1 MPTTRFDKDSIKA
14 SIIGKLQ
21 RYNGRTLEEAS
32 NAQIYRALASTVRDQ
47 IMQKWM
53 ISREERKH
61 NNNKRLYYLSV
72 EFLMG
77 RSLYTNILNLCAT
90 KEYKAAIDELGIDI
104 DAVLKEEPEPALG
117 NGGLGRL
124 AACFMDSLASLDLP
138 AMGCSIRYEY
148 GLFRQKIVDGQQVEL
163 PDYWL
168 GNGNVWEMP
177 VMEDACE
184 VHFNGHVDM
193 VEEQGRLVFKH
204 VGYNTVEAVPYD
216 MPLVGYD
223 TSTVNSLRLWSA
235 RSPKRMDLGS
245 FGRGQYV
252 QATEE
257 KELAEAISNIL
268 YPEDNHYE
276 GKLLRLKQQYFFTS
290 ATLQY
295 MLRDF
300 KKLHGTQW
308 HLLPEKV
315 CVHVNDTHPGLAIPE
330 LMRLLIDEEGLG
342 WDEAQAIV
350 SKTIAYTNH
359 TIMAEAL
366 EKWPEDMV
374 KSLLPRI
381 YQILVEMNR
390 RLCARLWNH
399 FPGQAERVG
408 KMAII
413 SYGYIHMAN
422 LCVAMTFNT
431 NGVSQ
436 LHGDILKAETFHDFN
451 LVMPEKFSAITNG
464 ITHRRWL
471 MACNPEL
478 TDLICQAIGTDW
490 IKDTQQLQLLKPY
503 ADDAAFR
510 EQFAKVKQHNKE
522 RLARFLK
529 AHQGTDVDPSYIFDA
544 QSKRLHEYKRQ
555 MLNALHCLV
564 LYNRIVNDPSFTMQP
579 RTFIFG
585 SKAAPGYNRAK
596 QIIRFINALS
606 RLIDKH
612 PRARTMLQVVF
623 LENYDVSSAQILI
636 PATEVSEQLSTAS
649 KEASGT
655 GNMKY
660 MMNGAVTIGT
670 MDGANVEISEQV
682 GMDNI
687 YIFGMRSDTVLDMY
701 RERSYNPMSIFETNA
716 ELRQALTQMI
726 DGTVMPEAP
735 GALQDLYHSLLI
747 GDYGSMGDPYFVLK
761 DFGSYS
767 MAQRRIDADYA
778 DRDKWNRMAVINTA
792 MSGVFSTDRT
802 IREYNDTIWHLQ
814 PLKQHSGTPQGAL
827 PLDPGRDAV
836 PAPCEGTSSLSKPIL
851 AIFLGFFLVNSRAC
865 DLRPDIASSLS
876 GLFRTRLR
884 KRFRHP
890 YLMQGRT
897 IP

>member
-1 MPTTRFDKDSIKA
+1 MPTTSFDKDSIKA

-21 RYNGRTLEEAS
+21 RYNGRTIEEAS
-32 NAQIYRALASTVRDQ
+32 NGQIYRALASTVRDQ

-53 ISREERKH
+53 ISREERKT
-61 NNNKRLYYLSV
+61 NNNKRLFYLSV

-77 RSLYTNILNLCAT
+77 RSLYTNILNLVSLDA
-90 KEYKAAIDELGIDI
+90 YKQALDELHIDV
-104 DAVLKEEPEPALG
+104 DKVLQEEPEPALG

-184 VHFNGHVDM
+184 VHFNGHVEM
-193 VEEQGRLVFKH
+193 GNENGRTVFRH

-235 RSPKRMDLGS
+235 RAPKRIDLSDFNHGH
-245 FGRGQYV
+245 YV
-252 QATEE
+252 QASEE

-295 MLRDF
+295 ILKDF
-300 KKLHGTQW
+300 KKLNGTNW
-308 HLLPEKV
+308 SKLPEKV
-315 CVHVNDTHPGLAIPE
+315 VIHINDTHPGLAIPE
-330 LMRLLIDEEGLG
+330 LMRLLMDEEGLG
-342 WDEAQAIV
+342 WDEAQQIV
-350 SKTIAYTNH
+350 SRTMAYTNH

-381 YQILVEMNR
+381 YQILVEMNK
-390 RLCARLWNH
+390 RLCARLWNF
-399 FPGQAERVG
+399 FPGEAERVG
-408 KMAII
+408 RMAII
-413 SYGYIHMAN
+413 AYGYIHMAN
-422 LCVAMTFNT
+422 LCVAMTFST
-431 NGVSQ
+431 NGVSK
-436 LHGDILKAETFHDFN
+436 LHGDILKQETFHDFY

-478 TDLICQAIGTDW
+478 TKLICDTIGTDW
-490 IKDTQQLQLLKPY
+490 VKDPELLHDLAPY

-510 EQFAKVKQHNKE
+510 EQFEKIKHNNKV
-522 RLARFLK
+522 RLSNFLK
-529 AHQGTDVDPSYIFDA
+529 EHQGAIVDPNFIFDA

-555 MLNALHCLV
+555 MLNALHILV
-564 LYNRIVNDPSFTMQP
+564 LYNRIVNDPSFTMHP
-579 RTFIFG
+579 RVFIFG

-596 QIIRFINALS
+596 QIIRFINGLSAL
-606 RLIDKH
+606 IAKH
-612 PRARTMLQVVF
+612 PRASKMLQVVF
-623 LENYDVSSAQILI
+623 LENYDVSSAQMLI
-636 PATEVSEQLSTAS
+636 PATEISEQISTAS

-660 MMNGAVTIGT
+660 MMNGAITIGT

-701 RERSYNPMSIFETNA
+701 RERNYNPMTIFETNQ
-716 ELRQALTQMI
+716 ELRLALTQMI
-726 DGTVMPEAP
+726 DGTVLPDAP
-735 GALQDLYHSLLI
+735 SALQDLYHSLLI
-747 GDYGSMGDPYFVLK
+747 GDWGNMADPFFVLK

-792 MSGVFSTDRT
+792 MSGVFSSDRT
-802 IREYNDTIWHLQ
+802 IREYNDTIWHLD
-814 PLKQHSGTPQGAL
+814 PLK
-827 PLDPGRDAV
+827 
-836 PAPCEGTSSLSKPIL
+836 
-851 AIFLGFFLVNSRAC
+851 
-865 DLRPDIASSLS
+865 
-876 GLFRTRLR
+876 R
-884 KRFRHP
+884 K
-890 YLMQGRT
+890 G
-897 IP
+897 

>member
-1 MPTTRFDKDSIKA
+1 MPTTSFDKDSIKA

-21 RYNGRTLEEAS
+21 RYNGRTIEEAS
-32 NAQIYRALASTVRDQ
+32 NGQIYRALASTVRDQ

-53 ISREERKH
+53 ISREERKT
-61 NNNKRLYYLSV
+61 NNNKRLFYLSV

-77 RSLYTNILNLCAT
+77 RSLYTNILNLVSLDA
-90 KEYKAAIDELGIDI
+90 YKQALDELHIDV
-104 DAVLKEEPEPALG
+104 DKVLQEEPEPALG

-184 VHFNGHVDM
+184 VHFNGHVEM
-193 VEEQGRLVFKH
+193 GNENGRTVFRH

-235 RSPKRMDLGS
+235 RAPKRIDLSDFNHGH
-245 FGRGQYV
+245 YV
-252 QATEE
+252 QASEE

-295 MLRDF
+295 ILKDF
-300 KKLHGTQW
+300 KKLNGTNW
-308 HLLPEKV
+308 SKLPEKV
-315 CVHVNDTHPGLAIPE
+315 VIHINDTHPGLAIPE
-330 LMRLLIDEEGLG
+330 LMRLLMDEEGLG
-342 WDEAQAIV
+342 WDEAQQIV
-350 SKTIAYTNH
+350 SRTMAYTNH

-381 YQILVEMNR
+381 YQILVEMNK
-390 RLCARLWNH
+390 RLCARLWNF
-399 FPGQAERVG
+399 FPGEAERVG
-408 KMAII
+408 RMAII
-413 SYGYIHMAN
+413 AYGYIHMAN
-422 LCVAMTFNT
+422 LCVAMTFST

-436 LHGDILKAETFHDFN
+436 LHGDILKQETFHDFY

-478 TDLICQAIGTDW
+478 TKLICDTIGTDW
-490 IKDTQQLQLLKPY
+490 VTDPELLHDLAPY

-510 EQFAKVKQHNKE
+510 EQIEKIKHNNKV
-522 RLARFLK
+522 RLSNFLK
-529 AHQGTDVDPSYIFDA
+529 EHQGAIVDPDFIFDA

-555 MLNALHCLV
+555 MLNALHILV
-564 LYNRIVNDPSFTMQP
+564 LYNRIVNDPNFTMQP
-579 RTFIFG
+579 RVFIFG

-596 QIIRFINALS
+596 QIIRFINGLSAL
-606 RLIDKH
+606 IAKH
-612 PRARTMLQVVF
+612 PRASKMLQVVF
-623 LENYDVSSAQILI
+623 LENYDVSSAQMLI
-636 PATEVSEQLSTAS
+636 PATEISEQISTAS

-660 MMNGAVTIGT
+660 MMNGAITIGT

-682 GMDNI
+682 GMENI

-701 RERSYNPMSIFETNA
+701 RERNYNPMTIFETNQ
-716 ELRQALTQMI
+716 ELRLAMTQMI
-726 DGTVMPEAP
+726 DGTVLPDAP
-735 GALQDLYHSLLI
+735 SALQDLYHSLLI
-747 GDYGSMGDPYFVLK
+747 GDWGNMADPFFVLK

-792 MSGVFSTDRT
+792 MSGVFSSDRT
-802 IREYNDTIWHLQ
+802 IREYNDTIWHLD
-814 PLKQHSGTPQGAL
+814 PLK
-827 PLDPGRDAV
+827 
-836 PAPCEGTSSLSKPIL
+836 
-851 AIFLGFFLVNSRAC
+851 
-865 DLRPDIASSLS
+865 
-876 GLFRTRLR
+876 R
-884 KRFRHP
+884 K
-890 YLMQGRT
+890 G
-897 IP
+897 

>member
-1 MPTTRFDKDSIKA
+1 MPTTSFDKDSIKA

-21 RYNGRTLEEAS
+21 RYNGRTIEEAS
-32 NAQIYRALASTVRDQ
+32 NGQIYRALASTVRDQ

-53 ISREERKH
+53 ISREERKT
-61 NNNKRLYYLSV
+61 NNNKRLFYLSV

-77 RSLYTNILNLCAT
+77 RSLYTNILNLVSLDA
-90 KEYKAAIDELGIDI
+90 YKQALDELHIDV
-104 DAVLKEEPEPALG
+104 DKVLQEEPEPALG

-184 VHFNGHVDM
+184 VHFNGHVEM
-193 VEEQGRLVFKH
+193 GNENGRTVFRH

-235 RSPKRMDLGS
+235 RAPKRIDLSDFNHGH
-245 FGRGQYV
+245 YV
-252 QATEE
+252 QASEE

-295 MLRDF
+295 ILKDF
-300 KKLHGTQW
+300 KKLNGTNW
-308 HLLPEKV
+308 SKLPEKV
-315 CVHVNDTHPGLAIPE
+315 VIHINDTHPGLAIPE
-330 LMRLLIDEEGLG
+330 LMRLLMDEEGLC
-342 WDEAQAIV
+342 WDEAQQIV
-350 SKTIAYTNH
+350 SRTMAYTNH

-381 YQILVEMNR
+381 YQILVEMNK
-390 RLCARLWNH
+390 RLCARLWNF
-399 FPGQAERVG
+399 FPGEAERVG
-408 KMAII
+408 RMAII
-413 SYGYIHMAN
+413 AYGYIHMAN
-422 LCVAMTFNT
+422 LCVAMTFST
-431 NGVSQ
+431 NGVSK
-436 LHGDILKAETFHDFN
+436 LHGDILKQETFHDFY

-478 TDLICQAIGTDW
+478 TKLICDTIGTDW
-490 IKDTQQLQLLKPY
+490 VKDPELLHDLAPY

-510 EQFAKVKQHNKE
+510 EQFEKIKHNNKV
-522 RLARFLK
+522 RLSNFLK
-529 AHQGTDVDPSYIFDA
+529 EHQGAIVDPNFIFDA

-555 MLNALHCLV
+555 MLNALHILV
-564 LYNRIVNDPSFTMQP
+564 LYNRIVNDPNFTMHP
-579 RTFIFG
+579 RVFIFG

-596 QIIRFINALS
+596 QIIRFINGLSAL
-606 RLIDKH
+606 IAKH
-612 PRARTMLQVVF
+612 PRASKMLQVVF
-623 LENYDVSSAQILI
+623 LENYDVSSAQMLI
-636 PATEVSEQLSTAS
+636 PATEISEQISTAS

-660 MMNGAVTIGT
+660 MMNGAITIGT

-701 RERSYNPMSIFETNA
+701 RERNYNPMTIFETNQ
-716 ELRQALTQMI
+716 ELRLALTQMI
-726 DGTVMPEAP
+726 DGTVLPDAP
-735 GALQDLYHSLLI
+735 SALQDLYHSLLI
-747 GDYGSMGDPYFVLK
+747 GDWGNMADPFFVLK

-792 MSGVFSTDRT
+792 MSGVFCSDRT
-802 IREYNDTIWHLQ
+802 IREYNDTIWHLD
-814 PLKQHSGTPQGAL
+814 PLK
-827 PLDPGRDAV
+827 
-836 PAPCEGTSSLSKPIL
+836 
-851 AIFLGFFLVNSRAC
+851 
-865 DLRPDIASSLS
+865 
-876 GLFRTRLR
+876 R
-884 KRFRHP
+884 K
-890 YLMQGRT
+890 G
-897 IP
+897 

>member
-1 MPTTRFDKDSIKA
+1 MPTTSFDKDSIKA

-21 RYNGRTLEEAS
+21 RYNGRTIEEAS
-32 NAQIYRALASTVRDQ
+32 NGQIYRALASTVRDQ

-53 ISREERKH
+53 ISREERKT
-61 NNNKRLYYLSV
+61 NNNKRLFYLSV

-77 RSLYTNILNLCAT
+77 RSLYTNILNLVSLDA
-90 KEYKAAIDELGIDI
+90 YKQALDELHIDV
-104 DAVLKEEPEPALG
+104 DKVLQEEPEPALG

-184 VHFNGHVDM
+184 VHFNGHVEM
-193 VEEQGRLVFKH
+193 GNENGRTVFRH

-235 RSPKRMDLGS
+235 RAPKRIDLSDFNHGH
-245 FGRGQYV
+245 YV
-252 QATEE
+252 QASEE

-295 MLRDF
+295 ILKDF
-300 KKLHGTQW
+300 KKLNGTNW
-308 HLLPEKV
+308 SKLPEKV
-315 CVHVNDTHPGLAIPE
+315 VIHINDTHPGLAIPE
-330 LMRLLIDEEGLG
+330 LMRLLMDEEGLG
-342 WDEAQAIV
+342 WDEAQQIV
-350 SKTIAYTNH
+350 SRTMAYTNH

-381 YQILVEMNR
+381 YQILVEMNK
-390 RLCARLWNH
+390 RLCARLWNF
-399 FPGQAERVG
+399 FPGEAERVG
-408 KMAII
+408 RMAII
-413 SYGYIHMAN
+413 AYGYIHMAN
-422 LCVAMTFNT
+422 LCVAMTFST

-436 LHGDILKAETFHDFN
+436 LHGDILKQETFHDFY

-471 MACNPEL
+471 MACNSQL
-478 TDLICQAIGTDW
+478 TKLICDTIGTDW
-490 IKDTQQLQLLKPY
+490 VKDPELLHDLAPY

-510 EQFAKVKQHNKE
+510 EQFEKIKHSNKV
-522 RLARFLK
+522 RLSNFLK
-529 AHQGTDVDPSYIFDA
+529 EHQGAIVDPDFIFDA

-555 MLNALHCLV
+555 MLNALHILV
-564 LYNRIVNDPSFTMQP
+564 LYNRIVNDPNFTMQP
-579 RTFIFG
+579 RVFIFG

-596 QIIRFINALS
+596 QIIRFINGLSAL
-606 RLIDKH
+606 IAKH
-612 PRARTMLQVVF
+612 PRASKMLQVVF
-623 LENYDVSSAQILI
+623 LENYDVSSAQMLI
-636 PATEVSEQLSTAS
+636 PATEISEQISTAS

-660 MMNGAVTIGT
+660 MMNGAITIGT

-701 RERSYNPMSIFETNA
+701 RERNYNPMTIFETNQ
-716 ELRQALTQMI
+716 ELRLAMTQMI
-726 DGTVMPEAP
+726 DGTVLPDAP
-735 GALQDLYHSLLI
+735 SALQDLYHSLLI
-747 GDYGSMGDPYFVLK
+747 GDWGNMADPFFVLK

-792 MSGVFSTDRT
+792 MSGVFSSDRT
-802 IREYNDTIWHLQ
+802 IREYNDTIWHLD
-814 PLKQHSGTPQGAL
+814 PLK
-827 PLDPGRDAV
+827 
-836 PAPCEGTSSLSKPIL
+836 
-851 AIFLGFFLVNSRAC
+851 
-865 DLRPDIASSLS
+865 
-876 GLFRTRLR
+876 R
-884 KRFRHP
+884 K
-890 YLMQGRT
+890 G
-897 IP
+897 

>member
-1 MPTTRFDKDSIKA
+1 MPTTSFDKDSIKA

-21 RYNGRTLEEAS
+21 RYNGRTIEEAS
-32 NAQIYRALASTVRDQ
+32 NGQIYRALASTVRDQ

-53 ISREERKH
+53 ISREERKT
-61 NNNKRLYYLSV
+61 NNNKRLFYLSV

-77 RSLYTNILNLCAT
+77 RSLYTNILNLVSLDA
-90 KEYKAAIDELGIDI
+90 YKQALDELHIDV
-104 DAVLKEEPEPALG
+104 DKVLQEEPEPALG

-184 VHFNGHVDM
+184 VHFNGHVEM
-193 VEEQGRLVFKH
+193 GNENGRTVFRH

-235 RSPKRMDLGS
+235 RAPKRIDLSDFNHGH
-245 FGRGQYV
+245 YV
-252 QATEE
+252 QASEE

-295 MLRDF
+295 ILKDF
-300 KKLHGTQW
+300 KKLNGTNW
-308 HLLPEKV
+308 SKLPEKV
-315 CVHVNDTHPGLAIPE
+315 VIHINDTHPGLAIPE
-330 LMRLLIDEEGLG
+330 LMRLLMDEEGLG
-342 WDEAQAIV
+342 WDEAQQIV
-350 SKTIAYTNH
+350 SRTMAYTNH

-381 YQILVEMNR
+381 YQILVEMNK
-390 RLCARLWNH
+390 RLCARLWNF
-399 FPGQAERVG
+399 FPGEAERVG
-408 KMAII
+408 RMAII
-413 SYGYIHMAN
+413 AYGYIHMAN
-422 LCVAMTFNT
+422 LCVAMTFST
-431 NGVSQ
+431 NGVSK
-436 LHGDILKAETFHDFN
+436 LHGDILKQETFHDFY

-478 TDLICQAIGTDW
+478 TKLICDTIGTDW
-490 IKDTQQLQLLKPY
+490 VKDPELLHDLAPY

-510 EQFAKVKQHNKE
+510 EQFEKIKHNNKV
-522 RLARFLK
+522 RLSNFLK
-529 AHQGTDVDPSYIFDA
+529 EHQGAIVDPNFIFDA

-555 MLNALHCLV
+555 MLNALHILV
-564 LYNRIVNDPSFTMQP
+564 LYNRIVNDPNFTMHP
-579 RTFIFG
+579 RVFIFG

-596 QIIRFINALS
+596 QIIRFINGLSAL
-606 RLIDKH
+606 IAKH
-612 PRARTMLQVVF
+612 PRASKMLQVVF
-623 LENYDVSSAQILI
+623 LENYDVSSAQLLI
-636 PATEVSEQLSTAS
+636 PATEISEQISTAS

-660 MMNGAVTIGT
+660 MMNGAITIGT

-701 RERSYNPMSIFETNA
+701 RERNYNPMTIFETNQ
-716 ELRQALTQMI
+716 ELRLALTQMI
-726 DGTVMPEAP
+726 DGTVLPDAP
-735 GALQDLYHSLLI
+735 SALQDLYHSLLI
-747 GDYGSMGDPYFVLK
+747 GDWGNMADPFFVLK

-792 MSGVFSTDRT
+792 MSGVFSSDRT
-802 IREYNDTIWHLQ
+802 IREYNDTIWHLD
-814 PLKQHSGTPQGAL
+814 PLK
-827 PLDPGRDAV
+827 
-836 PAPCEGTSSLSKPIL
+836 
-851 AIFLGFFLVNSRAC
+851 
-865 DLRPDIASSLS
+865 
-876 GLFRTRLR
+876 R
-884 KRFRHP
+884 KV
-890 YLMQGRT
+890 
-897 IP
+897 

>member
-1 MPTTRFDKDSIKA
+1 MPTTSFDKDSIKA

-21 RYNGRTLEEAS
+21 RYNGRTIEEAS
-32 NAQIYRALASTVRDQ
+32 NGQIYRALASTVRDQ

-53 ISREERKH
+53 ISREERKT
-61 NNNKRLYYLSV
+61 NNNKRLFYLSV

-77 RSLYTNILNLCAT
+77 RSLYTNILNLVSLDA
-90 KEYKAAIDELGIDI
+90 YKQALDELHIDV
-104 DAVLKEEPEPALG
+104 DKVLQEEPEPALG

-184 VHFNGHVDM
+184 VHFNGHVEM
-193 VEEQGRLVFKH
+193 GNENGRTVFRH

-235 RSPKRMDLGS
+235 RAPKRIDLSDFNHGH
-245 FGRGQYV
+245 YV
-252 QATEE
+252 QASEE

-295 MLRDF
+295 ILKDF
-300 KKLHGTQW
+300 KKLNGTNW
-308 HLLPEKV
+308 SKLPEKV
-315 CVHVNDTHPGLAIPE
+315 VIHINDTHPGLAIPE
-330 LMRLLIDEEGLG
+330 LMRLLMDEEGLG
-342 WDEAQAIV
+342 WDEAQQIV
-350 SKTIAYTNH
+350 SRTMAYTNH

-381 YQILVEMNR
+381 YQILVEMNK
-390 RLCARLWNH
+390 RLCARLWNF
-399 FPGQAERVG
+399 FPGEAERVG
-408 KMAII
+408 RMAII
-413 SYGYIHMAN
+413 AYGYIHMAN
-422 LCVAMTFNT
+422 LCVAMTFST
-431 NGVSQ
+431 NGVSK
-436 LHGDILKAETFHDFN
+436 LHGDILKQETFHDFY

-471 MACNPEL
+471 MACNPAL
-478 TDLICQAIGTDW
+478 TKLICDTIGTDW
-490 IKDTQQLQLLKPY
+490 VKDPELLHDLAPY

-510 EQFAKVKQHNKE
+510 EQFEKIKHNNKV
-522 RLARFLK
+522 RLSNFLK
-529 AHQGTDVDPSYIFDA
+529 EHQDAIVDPNFIFDA

-555 MLNALHCLV
+555 MLNALHILV
-564 LYNRIVNDPSFTMQP
+564 LYNRIVNDPNFTMHP
-579 RTFIFG
+579 RVFIFG

-596 QIIRFINALS
+596 QIIRFINGLSAL
-606 RLIDKH
+606 IAKH
-612 PRARTMLQVVF
+612 PRASKMLQVVF
-623 LENYDVSSAQILI
+623 LENYDVSSAQLLI
-636 PATEVSEQLSTAS
+636 PATEISEQISTAS

-660 MMNGAVTIGT
+660 MMNGAITIGT

-701 RERSYNPMSIFETNA
+701 RERNYNPMTIFETNQ
-716 ELRQALTQMI
+716 ELRLALTQMI
-726 DGTVMPEAP
+726 DGTVLPDAP
-735 GALQDLYHSLLI
+735 SALQDLYHSLLI
-747 GDYGSMGDPYFVLK
+747 GDWGNMADPFFVLK

-792 MSGVFSTDRT
+792 MSGVFCSDRT
-802 IREYNDTIWHLQ
+802 IREYNDTIWHLD
-814 PLKQHSGTPQGAL
+814 PLK
-827 PLDPGRDAV
+827 
-836 PAPCEGTSSLSKPIL
+836 
-851 AIFLGFFLVNSRAC
+851 
-865 DLRPDIASSLS
+865 
-876 GLFRTRLR
+876 R
-884 KRFRHP
+884 KV
-890 YLMQGRT
+890 
-897 IP
+897 

>member
-1 MPTTRFDKDSIKA
+1 MPTTSFDKDSIKA

-21 RYNGRTLEEAS
+21 RYNGRTIEEAS
-32 NAQIYRALASTVRDQ
+32 NGQIYRALASTVRDQ

-53 ISREERKH
+53 ISREERKT
-61 NNNKRLYYLSV
+61 NNNKRLFYLSV

-77 RSLYTNILNLCAT
+77 RSLYTNILNLVSLDA
-90 KEYKAAIDELGIDI
+90 YKQALDELHIDV
-104 DAVLKEEPEPALG
+104 DKVLQEEPEPALG

-184 VHFNGHVDM
+184 VHFNGHVEM
-193 VEEQGRLVFKH
+193 GNENGRTVFRH

-235 RSPKRMDLGS
+235 RAPKRIDLSDFNHGH
-245 FGRGQYV
+245 YV
-252 QATEE
+252 QASEE

-295 MLRDF
+295 ILKDF
-300 KKLHGTQW
+300 KKLNGTNW
-308 HLLPEKV
+308 SKLPEKV
-315 CVHVNDTHPGLAIPE
+315 VIHINDTHPGLAIPE
-330 LMRLLIDEEGLG
+330 LMRLLMDEEGLG
-342 WDEAQAIV
+342 WDEAQQIV
-350 SKTIAYTNH
+350 SRTMAYTNH

-381 YQILVEMNR
+381 YQILVEMNK
-390 RLCARLWNH
+390 RLCARLWNF
-399 FPGQAERVG
+399 FPGEAERVG
-408 KMAII
+408 RMAII
-413 SYGYIHMAN
+413 AYGYIHMAN
-422 LCVAMTFNT
+422 LCVAMTFST

-436 LHGDILKAETFHDFN
+436 LHGDILKQETFHDFY

-471 MACNPEL
+471 MACNPQL
-478 TDLICQAIGTDW
+478 TKLICDTIGTGW
-490 IKDTQQLQLLKPY
+490 VKDPELLHDLAPY

-510 EQFAKVKQHNKE
+510 EQFEKIKHNNKV
-522 RLARFLK
+522 RLSNFLK
-529 AHQGTDVDPSYIFDA
+529 EHQGAIVDPDFIFDA

-555 MLNALHCLV
+555 MLNALHILV
-564 LYNRIVNDPSFTMQP
+564 LYNRIVNDPNFTMQP
-579 RTFIFG
+579 RVFIFG

-596 QIIRFINALS
+596 QIIRFINGLSAL
-606 RLIDKH
+606 IAKH
-612 PRARTMLQVVF
+612 PRASKMLQVVF
-623 LENYDVSSAQILI
+623 LENYDVSSAQMLI
-636 PATEVSEQLSTAS
+636 PATEISEQISTAS

-660 MMNGAVTIGT
+660 MMNGAITIGT

-701 RERSYNPMSIFETNA
+701 RERNYNPMSIFETNQ
-716 ELRQALTQMI
+716 ELRLAMTQMI
-726 DGTVMPEAP
+726 DGTVLPDAP
-735 GALQDLYHSLLI
+735 SALQDLYHSLLI
-747 GDYGSMGDPYFVLK
+747 GDWGNMADPFFVLK

-767 MAQRRIDADYA
+767 MAQRRIDADYT

-792 MSGVFSTDRT
+792 MSGVFSSDRT
-802 IREYNDTIWHLQ
+802 IREYNDTIWHLD
-814 PLKQHSGTPQGAL
+814 PLK
-827 PLDPGRDAV
+827 
-836 PAPCEGTSSLSKPIL
+836 
-851 AIFLGFFLVNSRAC
+851 
-865 DLRPDIASSLS
+865 
-876 GLFRTRLR
+876 R
-884 KRFRHP
+884 K
-890 YLMQGRT
+890 G
-897 IP
+897 

>member
-1 MPTTRFDKDSIKA
+1 MPTTSFDKDSIKA

-21 RYNGRTLEEAS
+21 RYNGRTIEEAS
-32 NAQIYRALASTVRDQ
+32 NGQIYRALASTVRDQ

-53 ISREERKH
+53 ISREERKT
-61 NNNKRLYYLSV
+61 NNNKRLFYLSV

-77 RSLYTNILNLCAT
+77 RSLYTNILNLVSLDA
-90 KEYKAAIDELGIDI
+90 YKQALDELHIDV
-104 DAVLKEEPEPALG
+104 DKVLQEEPEPALG

-184 VHFNGHVDM
+184 VHFNGHVEM
-193 VEEQGRLVFKH
+193 GNENGRTVFRH

-235 RSPKRMDLGS
+235 RAPKRIDLSDFNHGH
-245 FGRGQYV
+245 YV
-252 QATEE
+252 QASEE

-295 MLRDF
+295 ILKDF
-300 KKLHGTQW
+300 KKLNGTNW
-308 HLLPEKV
+308 SKLPEKV
-315 CVHVNDTHPGLAIPE
+315 VIHINDTHPGLAIPE
-330 LMRLLIDEEGLG
+330 LMRLLMDEEGLG
-342 WDEAQAIV
+342 WDEAQQIV
-350 SKTIAYTNH
+350 SRTMAYTNH

-381 YQILVEMNR
+381 YQILVEMNK
-390 RLCARLWNH
+390 RLCARLWNF
-399 FPGQAERVG
+399 FPGEAERVG
-408 KMAII
+408 RMAII
-413 SYGYIHMAN
+413 AYGYIHMAN
-422 LCVAMTFNT
+422 LCVAMTFST
-431 NGVSQ
+431 NGVSK
-436 LHGDILKAETFHDFN
+436 LHGDILKQETFHDFY

-478 TDLICQAIGTDW
+478 TKLICDTIGTDW
-490 IKDTQQLQLLKPY
+490 VKDPELLHDLAPY

-510 EQFAKVKQHNKE
+510 EQFEKIKHNNKV
-522 RLARFLK
+522 RLSNFLK
-529 AHQGTDVDPSYIFDA
+529 EHQGAIVDPNFIFDA

-555 MLNALHCLV
+555 MLNALHILV
-564 LYNRIVNDPSFTMQP
+564 LYNRIVNDPNFTMHP
-579 RTFIFG
+579 RVFIFG

-596 QIIRFINALS
+596 QIIRFINGLSAL
-606 RLIDKH
+606 IAKH
-612 PRARTMLQVVF
+612 PRASKMLQVVF
-623 LENYDVSSAQILI
+623 LENYDVSSAQMLI
-636 PATEVSEQLSTAS
+636 PATEISEQISTAS

-660 MMNGAVTIGT
+660 MMNGAITIGT

-701 RERSYNPMSIFETNA
+701 RERNYNPMTIFETNQ
-716 ELRQALTQMI
+716 ELRLAMTQMI
-726 DGTVMPEAP
+726 DGTVLPDAP
-735 GALQDLYHSLLI
+735 SALQDLYHSLLI
-747 GDYGSMGDPYFVLK
+747 GDWGNMADPFFVLK

-792 MSGVFSTDRT
+792 MSGVFSSDRT
-802 IREYNDTIWHLQ
+802 IREYNDTIWHLD
-814 PLKQHSGTPQGAL
+814 PLK
-827 PLDPGRDAV
+827 
-836 PAPCEGTSSLSKPIL
+836 
-851 AIFLGFFLVNSRAC
+851 
-865 DLRPDIASSLS
+865 
-876 GLFRTRLR
+876 R
-884 KRFRHP
+884 K
-890 YLMQGRT
+890 G
-897 IP
+897 

>member
-1 MPTTRFDKDSIKA
+1 MPTTSFDKDSIKA

-21 RYNGRTLEEAS
+21 RYNGRTIEEAS
-32 NAQIYRALASTVRDQ
+32 NGQIYRALASTVRDQ

-53 ISREERKH
+53 ISREERKT
-61 NNNKRLYYLSV
+61 NNNKRLFYLSV

-77 RSLYTNILNLCAT
+77 RSLYTNILNLVSLDA
-90 KEYKAAIDELGIDI
+90 YKQALDELHIDV
-104 DAVLKEEPEPALG
+104 DKVLQEEPEPALG

-138 AMGCSIRYEY
+138 AMGCTIRYEY

-184 VHFNGHVDM
+184 VHFNGHVEM
-193 VEEQGRLVFKH
+193 GNENGRTVFRH

-235 RSPKRMDLGS
+235 RAPKRIDLSDFNHGH
-245 FGRGQYV
+245 YV
-252 QATEE
+252 QASEE

-295 MLRDF
+295 ILKDF
-300 KKLHGTQW
+300 KKLNGTNW
-308 HLLPEKV
+308 SKLPEKV
-315 CVHVNDTHPGLAIPE
+315 VIHINDTHPGLAIPE
-330 LMRLLIDEEGLG
+330 LMRLLMDEEGLG
-342 WDEAQAIV
+342 WDEAQQIV
-350 SKTIAYTNH
+350 SRTMAYTNH
-359 TIMAEAL
+359 TIMPEAL

-381 YQILVEMNR
+381 YQILVEMNK
-390 RLCARLWNH
+390 RLCARLWNF
-399 FPGQAERVG
+399 FPGEAERVG
-408 KMAII
+408 RMAII
-413 SYGYIHMAN
+413 AYGYIHMAN
-422 LCVAMTFNT
+422 LCVAMTFST

-436 LHGDILKAETFHDFN
+436 LHGDILKQETFHDFY

-471 MACNPEL
+471 MACNPQL
-478 TDLICQAIGTDW
+478 TKLICDTIGTDW
-490 IKDTQQLQLLKPY
+490 VKDPELLHDLAPY

-510 EQFAKVKQHNKE
+510 EQFEKIKHNNKV
-522 RLARFLK
+522 RLSNFLK
-529 AHQGTDVDPSYIFDA
+529 EHQGAIVDPDFIFDA

-555 MLNALHCLV
+555 MLNALHILV
-564 LYNRIVNDPSFTMQP
+564 LYNRIVNDPNFTMQP
-579 RTFIFG
+579 RVFIFG

-596 QIIRFINALS
+596 QIIRFINGLSAL
-606 RLIDKH
+606 IAKH
-612 PRARTMLQVVF
+612 PRASKMLQVVF
-623 LENYDVSSAQILI
+623 LENYDVSSAQMLI
-636 PATEVSEQLSTAS
+636 PATEISEQISTAS

-655 GNMKY
+655 GNMKF
-660 MMNGAVTIGT
+660 MMNGAITIGT

-701 RERSYNPMSIFETNA
+701 RERNYNPMTIFETNQ
-716 ELRQALTQMI
+716 ELRLAMTQMI
-726 DGTVMPEAP
+726 DGTVLPDAP
-735 GALQDLYHSLLI
+735 SALQDLYHSLLI
-747 GDYGSMGDPYFVLK
+747 GDWGNMADPFFVLK

-792 MSGVFSTDRT
+792 MSGIFSSDRT
-802 IREYNDTIWHLQ
+802 IREYNDTIWHLD
-814 PLKQHSGTPQGAL
+814 PLK
-827 PLDPGRDAV
+827 
-836 PAPCEGTSSLSKPIL
+836 
-851 AIFLGFFLVNSRAC
+851 
-865 DLRPDIASSLS
+865 
-876 GLFRTRLR
+876 R
-884 KRFRHP
+884 K
-890 YLMQGRT
+890 G
-897 IP
+897 

>member
-1 MPTTRFDKDSIKA
+1 MPTTSFDKDSIKA

-21 RYNGRTLEEAS
+21 RYNGRTIEEAS
-32 NAQIYRALASTVRDQ
+32 NGQIYRALASTVRDQ

-53 ISREERKH
+53 ISREERKT
-61 NNNKRLYYLSV
+61 NNNKRLFYLSV

-77 RSLYTNILNLCAT
+77 RSLYTNILNLVSLDA
-90 KEYKAAIDELGIDI
+90 YKQALDELHIDV
-104 DAVLKEEPEPALG
+104 DKVLQEEPEPALG

-184 VHFNGHVDM
+184 VHFNGHVEM
-193 VEEQGRLVFKH
+193 GNENGRTVFRH

-235 RSPKRMDLGS
+235 RAPKRIDLSDFNHGH
-245 FGRGQYV
+245 YV
-252 QATEE
+252 QASEE

-295 MLRDF
+295 ILKDF
-300 KKLHGTQW
+300 KKLNGTNW
-308 HLLPEKV
+308 SKLPEKV
-315 CVHVNDTHPGLAIPE
+315 VIHINDTHPGLAIPE
-330 LMRLLIDEEGLG
+330 LMRLLMDEEGLG
-342 WDEAQAIV
+342 WDEAQQIV
-350 SKTIAYTNH
+350 SRTMAYTNH

-366 EKWPEDMV
+366 GKWPEDMV

-381 YQILVEMNR
+381 YQILVEMNK
-390 RLCARLWNH
+390 RLCARLWNF
-399 FPGQAERVG
+399 FPGEAERVG
-408 KMAII
+408 RMAII
-413 SYGYIHMAN
+413 AYGYIHMAN
-422 LCVAMTFNT
+422 LCVAMTFST
-431 NGVSQ
+431 NGVSK
-436 LHGDILKAETFHDFN
+436 LHGDILKQETFHDFY

-478 TDLICQAIGTDW
+478 TKLICDTIGTDW
-490 IKDTQQLQLLKPY
+490 VKDPELLHDLAPY

-510 EQFAKVKQHNKE
+510 EQFEKIKHSNKV
-522 RLARFLK
+522 RLSNFLK
-529 AHQGTDVDPSYIFDA
+529 EHQGAIVDPNFIFDA

-555 MLNALHCLV
+555 MLNALHILV
-564 LYNRIVNDPSFTMQP
+564 LYNRIVNDPNFTMHP
-579 RTFIFG
+579 RVFIFG

-596 QIIRFINALS
+596 QIIRFINGLSAL
-606 RLIDKH
+606 IAKH
-612 PRARTMLQVVF
+612 PRASKMLQVVF
-623 LENYDVSSAQILI
+623 LENYDVSSAQMLI
-636 PATEVSEQLSTAS
+636 PATEISEQISTAS

-660 MMNGAVTIGT
+660 MMNGAITIGT

-701 RERSYNPMSIFETNA
+701 RERNYNPMTIFETNQ
-716 ELRQALTQMI
+716 ELRLAMTQMI
-726 DGTVMPEAP
+726 DGTVLPDAP
-735 GALQDLYHSLLI
+735 SALQDLYHSLLI
-747 GDYGSMGDPYFVLK
+747 GDWGNMADPFFVLK

-792 MSGVFSTDRT
+792 MSGVFSSDRT
-802 IREYNDTIWHLQ
+802 IREYNDTIWHLD
-814 PLKQHSGTPQGAL
+814 PLK
-827 PLDPGRDAV
+827 
-836 PAPCEGTSSLSKPIL
+836 
-851 AIFLGFFLVNSRAC
+851 
-865 DLRPDIASSLS
+865 
-876 GLFRTRLR
+876 R
-884 KRFRHP
+884 KV
-890 YLMQGRT
+890 
-897 IP
+897 

>member
-1 MPTTRFDKDSIKA
+1 MPTTSFDKDSIKA

-21 RYNGRTLEEAS
+21 RYNGRTIEEAS
-32 NAQIYRALASTVRDQ
+32 NGQIYRALASTVRDQ

-53 ISREERKH
+53 ISREERKT
-61 NNNKRLYYLSV
+61 NNNKRLFYLSV

-77 RSLYTNILNLCAT
+77 RSLYTNILNLVSLDA
-90 KEYKAAIDELGIDI
+90 YKQALDELHIDV
-104 DAVLKEEPEPALG
+104 DKVLQEEPEPALG

-184 VHFNGHVDM
+184 VHFNGHVEM
-193 VEEQGRLVFKH
+193 GNENGRTVFRH

-235 RSPKRMDLGS
+235 RAPKRIDLSDFNHGH
-245 FGRGQYV
+245 YV
-252 QATEE
+252 QASEE

-295 MLRDF
+295 ILKDF
-300 KKLHGTQW
+300 KKLNGTNW
-308 HLLPEKV
+308 SKLPEKV
-315 CVHVNDTHPGLAIPE
+315 VIHINDTHPGLAIPE
-330 LMRLLIDEEGLG
+330 LMRLLMDEEGLG
-342 WDEAQAIV
+342 WDEAQQIV
-350 SKTIAYTNH
+350 SRTMAYTNH

-381 YQILVEMNR
+381 YQILVEMNK
-390 RLCARLWNH
+390 RLCARLWNF
-399 FPGQAERVG
+399 FPGEAERVVR
-408 KMAII
+408 MAII
-413 SYGYIHMAN
+413 AYGYIHMAN
-422 LCVAMTFNT
+422 LCVAMTFST
-431 NGVSQ
+431 NGVSK
-436 LHGDILKAETFHDFN
+436 LHGDILKQETFHDFY

-478 TDLICQAIGTDW
+478 TKLICDTIGTDW
-490 IKDTQQLQLLKPY
+490 VKDPELLHDLAPY

-510 EQFAKVKQHNKE
+510 EQFEKIKHNNKV
-522 RLARFLK
+522 RLSNFLK
-529 AHQGTDVDPSYIFDA
+529 EHQGAIVDPNFIFDA

-555 MLNALHCLV
+555 MLNALHILV
-564 LYNRIVNDPSFTMQP
+564 LYNRIVNDPNFTMHP
-579 RTFIFG
+579 RVFIFG

-596 QIIRFINALS
+596 QIIRFINGLSAL
-606 RLIDKH
+606 IAKH
-612 PRARTMLQVVF
+612 PRASKMLQVVF
-623 LENYDVSSAQILI
+623 LENYDVSSAQMLI
-636 PATEVSEQLSTAS
+636 PATEISEQISTAS

-660 MMNGAVTIGT
+660 MMNGAITIGT

-701 RERSYNPMSIFETNA
+701 RERNYNPMTIFETNQ
-716 ELRQALTQMI
+716 ELRLALTQMI
-726 DGTVMPEAP
+726 DGTVLPDAP
-735 GALQDLYHSLLI
+735 SALQDLYHSLLI
-747 GDYGSMGDPYFVLK
+747 GDWGNMADPFFVLK

-792 MSGVFSTDRT
+792 MSGVFCSDRT
-802 IREYNDTIWHLQ
+802 IREYNDTIWHLD
-814 PLKQHSGTPQGAL
+814 PLK
-827 PLDPGRDAV
+827 
-836 PAPCEGTSSLSKPIL
+836 
-851 AIFLGFFLVNSRAC
+851 
-865 DLRPDIASSLS
+865 
-876 GLFRTRLR
+876 R
-884 KRFRHP
+884 K
-890 YLMQGRT
+890 G
-897 IP
+897 

>member
-1 MPTTRFDKDSIKA
+1 MPTTSFDKDSIKA

-21 RYNGRTLEEAS
+21 RYNGRTIEEAS
-32 NAQIYRALASTVRDQ
+32 NGQIYRALASTVRDQ

-53 ISREERKH
+53 ISREERKT
-61 NNNKRLYYLSV
+61 NNNKRLFYLSV

-77 RSLYTNILNLCAT
+77 RSLYTNILNLVSLDA
-90 KEYKAAIDELGIDI
+90 YKQALDELHIDV
-104 DAVLKEEPEPALG
+104 DKVLQEEPEPALG

-184 VHFNGHVDM
+184 VHFNGHVEM
-193 VEEQGRLVFKH
+193 GNENGRTVFRH

-235 RSPKRMDLGS
+235 RAPKRIDLSDFNHGH
-245 FGRGQYV
+245 YV
-252 QATEE
+252 QASEE

-295 MLRDF
+295 ILKDF
-300 KKLHGTQW
+300 KKLNGTNW
-308 HLLPEKV
+308 SKLPEKV
-315 CVHVNDTHPGLAIPE
+315 VIHINDTHPGLAIPE
-330 LMRLLIDEEGLG
+330 LMRLLMDEEGLG
-342 WDEAQAIV
+342 WDEAQQIV
-350 SKTIAYTNH
+350 SRTMAYTNH

-381 YQILVEMNR
+381 YQILVEMNK
-390 RLCARLWNH
+390 RLCARLWNF
-399 FPGQAERVG
+399 FPGEAERVG
-408 KMAII
+408 RMAII
-413 SYGYIHMAN
+413 AYGYIHMAN
-422 LCVAMTFNT
+422 LCVAMTFST
-431 NGVSQ
+431 NGVSK
-436 LHGDILKAETFHDFN
+436 LHGDILKQETFHDFY

-478 TDLICQAIGTDW
+478 TKLICDTIGTDW
-490 IKDTQQLQLLKPY
+490 VKDPELLHDLAPY

-510 EQFAKVKQHNKE
+510 EQFEKIKHNNKV
-522 RLARFLK
+522 RLSNFLK
-529 AHQGTDVDPSYIFDA
+529 EHQGAIVDPNFIFDA

-555 MLNALHCLV
+555 MLNALHILV
-564 LYNRIVNDPSFTMQP
+564 LYNRIVNDPNFTMHP
-579 RTFIFG
+579 RVFIFG

-596 QIIRFINALS
+596 QIIRFINGLSAL
-606 RLIDKH
+606 IAKH
-612 PRARTMLQVVF
+612 PRASKMLQVVF
-623 LENYDVSSAQILI
+623 LENYDVSSAQMLI
-636 PATEVSEQLSTAS
+636 PATEISEQISTAS

-660 MMNGAVTIGT
+660 MMNGAITIGT

-701 RERSYNPMSIFETNA
+701 RERNYNPMTIFETNQ
-716 ELRQALTQMI
+716 ELRLAMTQMI
-726 DGTVMPEAP
+726 DGTVLPDAP
-735 GALQDLYHSLLI
+735 SALQDLYHSLLI
-747 GDYGSMGDPYFVLK
+747 GDWGNMADPFFVLK

-778 DRDKWNRMAVINTA
+778 NRDKWNRMAVINTA
-792 MSGVFSTDRT
+792 MSGVFSSDRT
-802 IREYNDTIWHLQ
+802 IREYNDTIWHLD
-814 PLKQHSGTPQGAL
+814 PLK
-827 PLDPGRDAV
+827 
-836 PAPCEGTSSLSKPIL
+836 
-851 AIFLGFFLVNSRAC
+851 
-865 DLRPDIASSLS
+865 
-876 GLFRTRLR
+876 R
-884 KRFRHP
+884 KV
-890 YLMQGRT
+890 
-897 IP
+897 

>member
-1 MPTTRFDKDSIKA
+1 MPTTSFDKDSIKA

-21 RYNGRTLEEAS
+21 RYNGRTIEEAS
-32 NAQIYRALASTVRDQ
+32 NGQIYRALASTVRDQ

-53 ISREERKH
+53 ISREERKT
-61 NNNKRLYYLSV
+61 NNNKRLFYLSV

-77 RSLYTNILNLCAT
+77 RSLYTNILNLVSLDA
-90 KEYKAAIDELGIDI
+90 YKQALDELHIDV
-104 DAVLKEEPEPALG
+104 DKVLQEEPEPALG

-184 VHFNGHVDM
+184 VHFNGHVEM
-193 VEEQGRLVFKH
+193 GNENGRTVFRH

-235 RSPKRMDLGS
+235 RAPKRIDLSDFNHGH
-245 FGRGQYV
+245 YV
-252 QATEE
+252 QASEE

-295 MLRDF
+295 ILKDF
-300 KKLHGTQW
+300 KKLNGTNW
-308 HLLPEKV
+308 SKLPEKV
-315 CVHVNDTHPGLAIPE
+315 VIHINDTHPGLAIPE
-330 LMRLLIDEEGLG
+330 LMRLLMDEEGLG
-342 WDEAQAIV
+342 WDEAQQIV
-350 SKTIAYTNH
+350 SRTMAYTNH

-381 YQILVEMNR
+381 YQILVEMNK
-390 RLCARLWNH
+390 RLCARLWNF
-399 FPGQAERVG
+399 FPGEAERVG
-408 KMAII
+408 RMAII
-413 SYGYIHMAN
+413 AYGYIHMAN
-422 LCVAMTFNT
+422 LCVAMTFST

-436 LHGDILKAETFHDFN
+436 LHGDILKQETFHDFF

-471 MACNPEL
+471 MACNPQL
-478 TDLICQAIGTDW
+478 TKLICDTIGTDW
-490 IKDTQQLQLLKPY
+490 VKDPELLHDLAPY

-510 EQFAKVKQHNKE
+510 EQFEKIKHSNKV
-522 RLARFLK
+522 RLSNFLK
-529 AHQGTDVDPSYIFDA
+529 EHQGAIVDPDFIFDA

-555 MLNALHCLV
+555 MLNALHILV
-564 LYNRIVNDPSFTMQP
+564 LYNRIVNDPNFTMQP
-579 RTFIFG
+579 RVFIFG

-596 QIIRFINALS
+596 QIIRFINGLSAL
-606 RLIDKH
+606 IAKH
-612 PRARTMLQVVF
+612 PRASKMLQVVF
-623 LENYDVSSAQILI
+623 LENYDVSSAQMLI
-636 PATEVSEQLSTAS
+636 PATEISEQISTAS

-660 MMNGAVTIGT
+660 MMNGAITIGT

-701 RERSYNPMSIFETNA
+701 RERNYNPMTIFETNQ
-716 ELRQALTQMI
+716 ELRLAMTQMI
-726 DGTVMPEAP
+726 DGTVLPDAP
-735 GALQDLYHSLLI
+735 SALQDLYHSLLI
-747 GDYGSMGDPYFVLK
+747 GDWGNMADPFFVLK

-792 MSGVFSTDRT
+792 MSGVFSSDRT
-802 IREYNDTIWHLQ
+802 IREYNDTIWHLD
-814 PLKQHSGTPQGAL
+814 PLKHKG
-827 PLDPGRDAV
+827 
-836 PAPCEGTSSLSKPIL
+836 
-851 AIFLGFFLVNSRAC
+851 
-865 DLRPDIASSLS
+865 
-876 GLFRTRLR
+876 
-884 KRFRHP
+884 
-890 YLMQGRT
+890 
-897 IP
+897 

>member
-1 MPTTRFDKDSIKA
+1 MPTTSFDKDSIKA

-21 RYNGRTLEEAS
+21 RYNGRTIEEAS
-32 NAQIYRALASTVRDQ
+32 NGQIYRALASTVRDQ

-53 ISREERKH
+53 ISREERKT
-61 NNNKRLYYLSV
+61 NNNKRLFYLSV

-77 RSLYTNILNLCAT
+77 RSLYTNILNLVSLDA
-90 KEYKAAIDELGIDI
+90 YKQALDELHIDV
-104 DAVLKEEPEPALG
+104 DKVLQEEPEPALG

-184 VHFNGHVDM
+184 VHFNGHVEM
-193 VEEQGRLVFKH
+193 GNENGRTVFRH

-235 RSPKRMDLGS
+235 RAPKRIDLSDFNHGH
-245 FGRGQYV
+245 YV
-252 QATEE
+252 QASEE

-295 MLRDF
+295 ILKDF
-300 KKLHGTQW
+300 KKLNGTNW
-308 HLLPEKV
+308 SKLPEKV
-315 CVHVNDTHPGLAIPE
+315 VIHINDTHPGLAIPE
-330 LMRLLIDEEGLG
+330 LMRLLMDEEGLG
-342 WDEAQAIV
+342 WDEAQQIV
-350 SKTIAYTNH
+350 SRTMAYTNH

-381 YQILVEMNR
+381 YQILVEMNK
-390 RLCARLWNH
+390 RLCARLWNF
-399 FPGQAERVG
+399 FPGEAERVG
-408 KMAII
+408 RMAII
-413 SYGYIHMAN
+413 AYGYIHMAN
-422 LCVAMTFNT
+422 LCVAMTFST

-436 LHGDILKAETFHDFN
+436 LHGDILKQETFHDFY

-478 TDLICQAIGTDW
+478 TKLICDTIGTNW
-490 IKDTQQLQLLKPY
+490 VKDPELLHDLAPY

-510 EQFAKVKQHNKE
+510 EQFEKIKHSNKV
-522 RLARFLK
+522 RLSNFLK
-529 AHQGTDVDPSYIFDA
+529 EHQGAIVDPNFIFDA

-555 MLNALHCLV
+555 MLNALHILV
-564 LYNRIVNDPSFTMQP
+564 LYNRIVNDPNFTMQP
-579 RTFIFG
+579 RVFIFG

-596 QIIRFINALS
+596 QIIRFINGLSAL
-606 RLIDKH
+606 IAKH
-612 PRARTMLQVVF
+612 PRASKMLQVVF
-623 LENYDVSSAQILI
+623 LENYDVSSAQMLI
-636 PATEVSEQLSTAS
+636 PATEISEQISTAS

-660 MMNGAVTIGT
+660 MMNGAITIGT

-701 RERSYNPMSIFETNA
+701 RERNYNPMTIFETNQ
-716 ELRQALTQMI
+716 ELRLAMTQMI
-726 DGTVMPEAP
+726 DGTVLPDAP
-735 GALQDLYHSLLI
+735 SALQDLYHSLLI
-747 GDYGSMGDPYFVLK
+747 GDWGNMADPFFVLK

-792 MSGVFSTDRT
+792 MSGVFSSDRT
-802 IREYNDTIWHLQ
+802 IREYNDTIWHLD
-814 PLKQHSGTPQGAL
+814 PLK
-827 PLDPGRDAV
+827 
-836 PAPCEGTSSLSKPIL
+836 
-851 AIFLGFFLVNSRAC
+851 
-865 DLRPDIASSLS
+865 
-876 GLFRTRLR
+876 R
-884 KRFRHP
+884 K
-890 YLMQGRT
+890 G
-897 IP
+897 

>member
-1 MPTTRFDKDSIKA
+1 MPTTSFDKDSIKA

-21 RYNGRTLEEAS
+21 RYNGRTIEEAS
-32 NAQIYRALASTVRDQ
+32 NGQIYRALASTVRDQ

-53 ISREERKH
+53 ISREERKT
-61 NNNKRLYYLSV
+61 NNNKRLFYLSV

-77 RSLYTNILNLCAT
+77 RSLYTNILNLVSLDA
-90 KEYKAAIDELGIDI
+90 YKQALDELHIDV
-104 DAVLKEEPEPALG
+104 DKVLQEEPEPALG

-184 VHFNGHVDM
+184 VHFNGHVEM
-193 VEEQGRLVFKH
+193 GNENGRTVFRH

-235 RSPKRMDLGS
+235 RAPKRIDLSDFNHGHY
-245 FGRGQYV
+245 GQ
-252 QATEE
+252 ASEE

-295 MLRDF
+295 ILKDF
-300 KKLHGTQW
+300 KKLNGTNW
-308 HLLPEKV
+308 SKLPEKV
-315 CVHVNDTHPGLAIPE
+315 VIHINDTHPGLAIPE
-330 LMRLLIDEEGLG
+330 LMRLLMDEEGLG
-342 WDEAQAIV
+342 WDEAQQIV
-350 SKTIAYTNH
+350 SRTMAYTNH

-381 YQILVEMNR
+381 YQILVEMNK
-390 RLCARLWNH
+390 RLCARLWNF
-399 FPGQAERVG
+399 FPGEAERVG
-408 KMAII
+408 RMAII
-413 SYGYIHMAN
+413 AYGYIHMAN
-422 LCVAMTFNT
+422 LCVAMTFST
-431 NGVSQ
+431 NGVSK
-436 LHGDILKAETFHDFN
+436 LHGDILKQETFHDFY

-478 TDLICQAIGTDW
+478 TKLICDTIGTDW
-490 IKDTQQLQLLKPY
+490 VKDPELLHDLAPY

-510 EQFAKVKQHNKE
+510 EQFEKIKHNNKV
-522 RLARFLK
+522 RLSNFLK
-529 AHQGTDVDPSYIFDA
+529 EHQGAIVDPNFIFDA

-555 MLNALHCLV
+555 MLNALHILV
-564 LYNRIVNDPSFTMQP
+564 LYNRIVNDPNFTMHP
-579 RTFIFG
+579 RVFIFG

-596 QIIRFINALS
+596 QIIRFINGLSAL
-606 RLIDKH
+606 IAKH
-612 PRARTMLQVVF
+612 PRASKMLQVVF
-623 LENYDVSSAQILI
+623 LENYDVSSAQLLI
-636 PATEVSEQLSTAS
+636 PATEISEQISTAS

-660 MMNGAVTIGT
+660 MMNGAITIGT

-701 RERSYNPMSIFETNA
+701 RERNYNPMTIFETNQ
-716 ELRQALTQMI
+716 ELRLALTQMI
-726 DGTVMPEAP
+726 DGTVLPDAP
-735 GALQDLYHSLLI
+735 SALQDLYHSLLI
-747 GDYGSMGDPYFVLK
+747 GDWGNMADPFFVLK

-792 MSGVFSTDRT
+792 MSGVFCSDRT
-802 IREYNDTIWHLQ
+802 IREYNDTIWHLD
-814 PLKQHSGTPQGAL
+814 PLK
-827 PLDPGRDAV
+827 
-836 PAPCEGTSSLSKPIL
+836 
-851 AIFLGFFLVNSRAC
+851 
-865 DLRPDIASSLS
+865 
-876 GLFRTRLR
+876 R
-884 KRFRHP
+884 KV
-890 YLMQGRT
+890 
-897 IP
+897 

>member
-1 MPTTRFDKDSIKA
+1 MPTTSFDKDSIKA

-21 RYNGRTLEEAS
+21 RYNGRTIEEAS
-32 NAQIYRALASTVRDQ
+32 NGQIYRALASTVRDQ

-53 ISREERKH
+53 ISREERKT
-61 NNNKRLYYLSV
+61 NNNKRLFYLSV

-77 RSLYTNILNLCAT
+77 RSLYTNILNLVSLDA
-90 KEYKAAIDELGIDI
+90 YKQALDELHIDV
-104 DAVLKEEPEPALG
+104 DKVLQEEPEPALG

-184 VHFNGHVDM
+184 VHFNGHVEM
-193 VEEQGRLVFKH
+193 GNENGRTVFRH

-235 RSPKRMDLGS
+235 RAPKRIDLSDFNHGH
-245 FGRGQYV
+245 YV
-252 QATEE
+252 QASEE

-295 MLRDF
+295 ILKDF
-300 KKLHGTQW
+300 KKLNGTNW
-308 HLLPEKV
+308 SKLPEKV
-315 CVHVNDTHPGLAIPE
+315 VIHINDTHPGLAIPE
-330 LMRLLIDEEGLG
+330 LMRLLMDEEGLG
-342 WDEAQAIV
+342 WDEAQQIV
-350 SKTIAYTNH
+350 SRTMAYTNH

-381 YQILVEMNR
+381 YQILVEMNK
-390 RLCARLWNH
+390 RLCARLWNF
-399 FPGQAERVG
+399 FPGEAERVG
-408 KMAII
+408 RMAII
-413 SYGYIHMAN
+413 AYGYIHMAN
-422 LCVAMTFNT
+422 LCVAMTFST
-431 NGVSQ
+431 NGVSK
-436 LHGDILKAETFHDFN
+436 LHGDILKQETFHDFY

-478 TDLICQAIGTDW
+478 TKLICDTIGTDW
-490 IKDTQQLQLLKPY
+490 VKDPELLHDLAPY

-510 EQFAKVKQHNKE
+510 EQFEKIKHNNKV
-522 RLARFLK
+522 RLSNFLK
-529 AHQGTDVDPSYIFDA
+529 EHQGAIVDPDFIFDA

-555 MLNALHCLV
+555 MLNALHILV
-564 LYNRIVNDPSFTMQP
+564 LYNRIVNDPNFTIHP
-579 RTFIFG
+579 RVFIFG

-596 QIIRFINALS
+596 QIIRFINGLSAL
-606 RLIDKH
+606 IAKH
-612 PRARTMLQVVF
+612 PRASKMLQVVF
-623 LENYDVSSAQILI
+623 LENYDVSSAQMLI
-636 PATEVSEQLSTAS
+636 PATEISEQISTAS

-660 MMNGAVTIGT
+660 MMNGAITIGT

-701 RERSYNPMSIFETNA
+701 RERNYNPMTIFETNQ
-716 ELRQALTQMI
+716 ELRLALTQMI
-726 DGTVMPEAP
+726 DGTVLPDAP
-735 GALQDLYHSLLI
+735 SALQDLYHSLLI
-747 GDYGSMGDPYFVLK
+747 GDWGNMADPFFVLK

-792 MSGVFSTDRT
+792 MSGVFCSDRT
-802 IREYNDTIWHLQ
+802 IREYNDTIWHLD
-814 PLKQHSGTPQGAL
+814 PLK
-827 PLDPGRDAV
+827 
-836 PAPCEGTSSLSKPIL
+836 
-851 AIFLGFFLVNSRAC
+851 
-865 DLRPDIASSLS
+865 
-876 GLFRTRLR
+876 R
-884 KRFRHP
+884 K
-890 YLMQGRT
+890 G
-897 IP
+897 

>member
-1 MPTTRFDKDSIKA
+1 MPTTSFDKDSIKA

-21 RYNGRTLEEAS
+21 RYNGRTIEEAS
-32 NAQIYRALASTVRDQ
+32 NGQIYRALASTVRDQ

-53 ISREERKH
+53 ISREERKT
-61 NNNKRLYYLSV
+61 NNNKRLFYLSV

-77 RSLYTNILNLCAT
+77 RSLYTNILNLVSLDA
-90 KEYKAAIDELGIDI
+90 YKQALDELHIDV
-104 DAVLKEEPEPALG
+104 DKVLQEEPEPALG

-184 VHFNGHVDM
+184 VHFNGHVEM
-193 VEEQGRLVFKH
+193 GNENGRTVFRH

-235 RSPKRMDLGS
+235 RAPKRIDLSDFNHGH
-245 FGRGQYV
+245 YV
-252 QATEE
+252 QASEE

-295 MLRDF
+295 ILKDF
-300 KKLHGTQW
+300 KKLNGTDW
-308 HLLPEKV
+308 SKLPEKV
-315 CVHVNDTHPGLAIPE
+315 VIHINDTHPGLAIPE
-330 LMRLLIDEEGLG
+330 LMRLLMDEEGLG
-342 WDEAQAIV
+342 WDEAQQIV
-350 SKTIAYTNH
+350 SRTMAYTNH

-381 YQILVEMNR
+381 YQILVEMNK
-390 RLCARLWNH
+390 RLCARLWNF
-399 FPGQAERVG
+399 FPGEAERVG
-408 KMAII
+408 RMAII
-413 SYGYIHMAN
+413 AYGYIHMAN
-422 LCVAMTFNT
+422 LCVAMTFST

-436 LHGDILKAETFHDFN
+436 LHGDILKQETFHDFY

-471 MACNPEL
+471 MACNPQL
-478 TDLICQAIGTDW
+478 TKLICDTIGTDW
-490 IKDTQQLQLLKPY
+490 VKDPELLHDLAPY

-510 EQFAKVKQHNKE
+510 EQFEKIKHSNKV
-522 RLARFLK
+522 RLSNFLK
-529 AHQGTDVDPSYIFDA
+529 EHQGAIVDPDFIFDA

-555 MLNALHCLV
+555 MLNALHILV
-564 LYNRIVNDPSFTMQP
+564 LYNRIVNDPNFTMQP
-579 RTFIFG
+579 RVFIFG

-596 QIIRFINALS
+596 QIIRFINGLSAL
-606 RLIDKH
+606 IAKH
-612 PRARTMLQVVF
+612 PRASKMLQVVF
-623 LENYDVSSAQILI
+623 LENYDVSSAQMLI
-636 PATEVSEQLSTAS
+636 PATEISEQISTAS

-660 MMNGAVTIGT
+660 MMNGAITIGT

-701 RERSYNPMSIFETNA
+701 RERNYNPMTIFETNQ
-716 ELRQALTQMI
+716 ELRLAMTQMI
-726 DGTVMPEAP
+726 DGTVLPDAP
-735 GALQDLYHSLLI
+735 SALQDLYHSLLI
-747 GDYGSMGDPYFVLK
+747 GDWGNMADPFFVLK

-792 MSGVFSTDRT
+792 MSGVFCSDRT
-802 IREYNDTIWHLQ
+802 IREYNDTIWHLD
-814 PLKQHSGTPQGAL
+814 PLK
-827 PLDPGRDAV
+827 
-836 PAPCEGTSSLSKPIL
+836 
-851 AIFLGFFLVNSRAC
+851 
-865 DLRPDIASSLS
+865 
-876 GLFRTRLR
+876 R
-884 KRFRHP
+884 K
-890 YLMQGRT
+890 G
-897 IP
+897 

>member
-1 MPTTRFDKDSIKA
+1 MPTTSFDKDSIKA

-21 RYNGRTLEEAS
+21 RYNGRTIEEAS
-32 NAQIYRALASTVRDQ
+32 NGQIYRALASTVRDQ

-53 ISREERKH
+53 ISREERKT
-61 NNNKRLYYLSV
+61 NNNKRLFYLSV

-77 RSLYTNILNLCAT
+77 RSLYTNILNLVSLDA
-90 KEYKAAIDELGIDI
+90 YKQALDELHIDV
-104 DAVLKEEPEPALG
+104 DKVLQEEPEPALG

-184 VHFNGHVDM
+184 VHFNGHVEM
-193 VEEQGRLVFKH
+193 GNENGRTVFRH

-235 RSPKRMDLGS
+235 RAPKRIDLSDFNHGH
-245 FGRGQYV
+245 YV
-252 QATEE
+252 QASEE

-295 MLRDF
+295 ILKDF
-300 KKLHGTQW
+300 KKLNGTNW
-308 HLLPEKV
+308 SKLPEKV
-315 CVHVNDTHPGLAIPE
+315 VIHINDTHPGLAIPE
-330 LMRLLIDEEGLG
+330 LMRLLMDEEGLG
-342 WDEAQAIV
+342 WDEAQQIV
-350 SKTIAYTNH
+350 SRTMAYTNH

-381 YQILVEMNR
+381 YQILVEMNK
-390 RLCARLWNH
+390 RLCARLWNF
-399 FPGQAERVG
+399 FPGEAERVG
-408 KMAII
+408 RMAII
-413 SYGYIHMAN
+413 AYGYIHMAN
-422 LCVAMTFNT
+422 LCVAMTFST
-431 NGVSQ
+431 NGVSK
-436 LHGDILKAETFHDFN
+436 LHGDILKQETFHDFY

-478 TDLICQAIGTDW
+478 TKLICDTIGTDW
-490 IKDTQQLQLLKPY
+490 VKDPELLHDLAPY
-503 ADDAAFR
+503 ADDAVFR
-510 EQFAKVKQHNKE
+510 EQFEKIKHNNKV
-522 RLARFLK
+522 RLSNFLK
-529 AHQGTDVDPSYIFDA
+529 EHQGAIVDPNFIFDA

-555 MLNALHCLV
+555 MLNALHILV
-564 LYNRIVNDPSFTMQP
+564 LYNRIVNDPNFTMQP
-579 RTFIFG
+579 RVFIFG

-596 QIIRFINALS
+596 QIIRFINGLSAL
-606 RLIDKH
+606 IAKH
-612 PRARTMLQVVF
+612 PRASKMLQVVF
-623 LENYDVSSAQILI
+623 LENYDVSSAQLLI
-636 PATEVSEQLSTAS
+636 PATEISEQISTAS

-660 MMNGAVTIGT
+660 MMNGAITIGT

-701 RERSYNPMSIFETNA
+701 RERNYNPMTIFETNQ
-716 ELRQALTQMI
+716 ELRLALTQMI
-726 DGTVMPEAP
+726 DGTVLPDAP
-735 GALQDLYHSLLI
+735 SALQDLYHSLLI
-747 GDYGSMGDPYFVLK
+747 GDWGNMADPFFVLK

-792 MSGVFSTDRT
+792 MSGVFSSDRT
-802 IREYNDTIWHLQ
+802 IREYNDTIWHLDL
-814 PLKQHSGTPQGAL
+814 LK
-827 PLDPGRDAV
+827 
-836 PAPCEGTSSLSKPIL
+836 
-851 AIFLGFFLVNSRAC
+851 
-865 DLRPDIASSLS
+865 
-876 GLFRTRLR
+876 R
-884 KRFRHP
+884 KV
-890 YLMQGRT
+890 
-897 IP
+897 

>member
-1 MPTTRFDKDSIKA
+1 MPTTSFDKDSIKA

-21 RYNGRTLEEAS
+21 RYNGRTIEEAS
-32 NAQIYRALASTVRDQ
+32 NGQIYRALASTVRDQ

-53 ISREERKH
+53 ISREEGKT
-61 NNNKRLYYLSV
+61 NNNKRLFYLSV

-77 RSLYTNILNLCAT
+77 RSLYTNILNLVSLDA
-90 KEYKAAIDELGIDI
+90 YKQALDELHIDV
-104 DAVLKEEPEPALG
+104 DKVLQEEPEPALG

-184 VHFNGHVDM
+184 VHFNGHVEM
-193 VEEQGRLVFKH
+193 GNENGRTVFRH

-235 RSPKRMDLGS
+235 RAPKRIDLSDFNHGH
-245 FGRGQYV
+245 YV
-252 QATEE
+252 QASEG

-295 MLRDF
+295 ILKDF
-300 KKLHGTQW
+300 KKLNGTNW
-308 HLLPEKV
+308 SKLPEKV
-315 CVHVNDTHPGLAIPE
+315 VIHINDTHPGLAIPE
-330 LMRLLIDEEGLG
+330 LMRLLMDEEGLG
-342 WDEAQAIV
+342 WDEAQQIV
-350 SKTIAYTNH
+350 SRTMAYTNH

-381 YQILVEMNR
+381 YQILVEMNK
-390 RLCARLWNH
+390 RLCARLWNF
-399 FPGQAERVG
+399 FPGEAERVG
-408 KMAII
+408 RMAII
-413 SYGYIHMAN
+413 AYGYIHMAN
-422 LCVAMTFNT
+422 LCVAMTFST

-436 LHGDILKAETFHDFN
+436 LHGDILKQETFHDFY

-478 TDLICQAIGTDW
+478 TKLICDTIGTDW
-490 IKDTQQLQLLKPY
+490 VKDPELLHDLAPY

-510 EQFAKVKQHNKE
+510 EQFEKIKHNNKV
-522 RLARFLK
+522 RLSNFLK
-529 AHQGTDVDPSYIFDA
+529 EHQGAIVDPNFIFDA

-555 MLNALHCLV
+555 MLNALHILV
-564 LYNRIVNDPSFTMQP
+564 LYNRIVNDPSFTMRP
-579 RTFIFG
+579 RVFIFG

-596 QIIRFINALS
+596 QIIRFINGLSAL
-606 RLIDKH
+606 IAKH
-612 PRARTMLQVVF
+612 PRASKMLQVVF
-623 LENYDVSSAQILI
+623 LENYDVSSAQLLI
-636 PATEVSEQLSTAS
+636 PATEISEQISTAS

-660 MMNGAVTIGT
+660 MMNGAITIGT

-701 RERSYNPMSIFETNA
+701 RERNYNPMTIFETNQ
-716 ELRQALTQMI
+716 ELRLALTQMI
-726 DGTVMPEAP
+726 DGTVLPDAP
-735 GALQDLYHSLLI
+735 SALQDLYHSLLI
-747 GDYGSMGDPYFVLK
+747 GDWGNMADPFFVLK

-792 MSGVFSTDRT
+792 MSGVFCSDRT
-802 IREYNDTIWHLQ
+802 IREYNDTIWHLD
-814 PLKQHSGTPQGAL
+814 PLK
-827 PLDPGRDAV
+827 
-836 PAPCEGTSSLSKPIL
+836 
-851 AIFLGFFLVNSRAC
+851 
-865 DLRPDIASSLS
+865 
-876 GLFRTRLR
+876 R
-884 KRFRHP
+884 KV
-890 YLMQGRT
+890 
-897 IP
+897 

>member
-1 MPTTRFDKDSIKA
+1 MPTTSFDKDSIKA

-21 RYNGRTLEEAS
+21 RYNGRTIEEAS
-32 NAQIYRALASTVRDQ
+32 NGQIYRALASTVRDQ

-53 ISREERKH
+53 ISREERKT
-61 NNNKRLYYLSV
+61 NNNKRLFYLSV

-77 RSLYTNILNLCAT
+77 RSLYTNILNLVSLDA
-90 KEYKAAIDELGIDI
+90 YKQALDELHIDV
-104 DAVLKEEPEPALG
+104 DKVLQEEPEPALG

-184 VHFNGHVDM
+184 VHFNGHVEM
-193 VEEQGRLVFKH
+193 GNENGRTVFRH

-235 RSPKRMDLGS
+235 RAPKRIDLSDFNHGH
-245 FGRGQYV
+245 YV

-295 MLRDF
+295 ILKDF
-300 KKLHGTQW
+300 KKLNGTNW
-308 HLLPEKV
+308 SKLPEKV
-315 CVHVNDTHPGLAIPE
+315 VIHINDTHPGLAIPE
-330 LMRLLIDEEGLG
+330 LMRLLMDEEGLG
-342 WDEAQAIV
+342 WAEAQQIV
-350 SKTIAYTNH
+350 SRTMAYTNH

-381 YQILVEMNR
+381 YQILVEMNK
-390 RLCARLWNH
+390 RLCARLWNF
-399 FPGQAERVG
+399 FPGEAERVG
-408 KMAII
+408 RMAII
-413 SYGYIHMAN
+413 AYGYIHMAN
-422 LCVAMTFNT
+422 LCVAMTFST

-436 LHGDILKAETFHDFN
+436 LHGDILKQETFHDFY

-471 MACNPEL
+471 MACNPKL
-478 TDLICQAIGTDW
+478 TKLICDTIGTDW
-490 IKDTQQLQLLKPY
+490 VKEPELLHDLAPY

-510 EQFAKVKQHNKE
+510 EEFAKIKHSNKE
-522 RLARFLK
+522 RLAAFLK
-529 AHQGTDVDPSYIFDA
+529 ERQGAIVDPDFIFDA

-555 MLNALHCLV
+555 MLNALHILV
-564 LYNRIVNDPSFTMQP
+564 LYNRIVNDPNFTMQP
-579 RTFIFG
+579 RVFIFG

-596 QIIRFINALS
+596 QIIRFINGLSAL
-606 RLIDKH
+606 IAKH
-612 PRARTMLQVVF
+612 PRASKMLQVVF
-623 LENYDVSSAQILI
+623 LENYDVSSAQMLI
-636 PATEVSEQLSTAS
+636 PATEISEQISTAS

-660 MMNGAVTIGT
+660 MMNGAITIGT

-701 RERSYNPMSIFETNA
+701 RERNYNPMTIFETNQ
-716 ELRQALTQMI
+716 ELRLAMTQMI
-726 DGTVMPEAP
+726 DGTVLPDAP
-735 GALQDLYHSLLI
+735 SALQDLYHSLLI
-747 GDYGSMGDPYFVLK
+747 GDWGNMADPYFVLK

-778 DRDKWNRMAVINTA
+778 NKDKWNRMAVINTA
-792 MSGVFSTDRT
+792 MSGVFSSDRT
-802 IREYNDTIWHLQ
+802 IREYNDTIWHLD
-814 PLKQHSGTPQGAL
+814 PLK
-827 PLDPGRDAV
+827 
-836 PAPCEGTSSLSKPIL
+836 
-851 AIFLGFFLVNSRAC
+851 
-865 DLRPDIASSLS
+865 
-876 GLFRTRLR
+876 
-884 KRFRHP
+884 RH
-890 YLMQGRT
+890 
-897 IP
+897 

>member
-1 MPTTRFDKDSIKA
+1 MPTTSFDKDSIKA

-21 RYNGRTLEEAS
+21 RYNGRTIEEAS
-32 NAQIYRALASTVRDQ
+32 NGQIYRALASTVRDQ

-53 ISREERKH
+53 ISREERKT
-61 NNNKRLYYLSV
+61 NNNKRLFYLSV

-77 RSLYTNILNLCAT
+77 RSLYTNILNLVSLDA
-90 KEYKAAIDELGIDI
+90 YKQALDELHIDV
-104 DAVLKEEPEPALG
+104 DKVLQEEPEPALG

-184 VHFNGHVDM
+184 VHFNGHVEM
-193 VEEQGRLVFKH
+193 GNENGRTVFRH

-235 RSPKRMDLGS
+235 RAPKRIDLSDFNHGH
-245 FGRGQYV
+245 YV
-252 QATEE
+252 QASEE

-295 MLRDF
+295 ILKDF
-300 KKLHGTQW
+300 KKLNGTNW
-308 HLLPEKV
+308 SKLPEKV
-315 CVHVNDTHPGLAIPE
+315 VIHINDTHPGLAIPE
-330 LMRLLIDEEGLG
+330 LMRLLMDEEGLG
-342 WDEAQAIV
+342 WDEAQQIV
-350 SKTIAYTNH
+350 IRTMAYTNH

-381 YQILVEMNR
+381 YQILVEMNK
-390 RLCARLWNH
+390 RLCARLWNF
-399 FPGQAERVG
+399 FPGEAERVG
-408 KMAII
+408 RMAII
-413 SYGYIHMAN
+413 AYGYIHMAN
-422 LCVAMTFNT
+422 LCVAMTFST
-431 NGVSQ
+431 NGVSK
-436 LHGDILKAETFHDFN
+436 LHGDILKQETFHDFY

-478 TDLICQAIGTDW
+478 TKLICDTIGTDW
-490 IKDTQQLQLLKPY
+490 VKDPELLHDLAPY

-510 EQFAKVKQHNKE
+510 EQFEKIKHNNKV
-522 RLARFLK
+522 RLSNFLK
-529 AHQGTDVDPSYIFDA
+529 EHQGAIVDPNFIFDA

-555 MLNALHCLV
+555 MLNALHILV
-564 LYNRIVNDPSFTMQP
+564 LYNRIVNDPNFTMHP
-579 RTFIFG
+579 RVFIFG

-596 QIIRFINALS
+596 LIIRFINGLSAL
-606 RLIDKH
+606 IAKH
-612 PRARTMLQVVF
+612 PRASKMLQVVF
-623 LENYDVSSAQILI
+623 LENYDVSSAQLLI
-636 PATEVSEQLSTAS
+636 PATEISEQISTAS

-660 MMNGAVTIGT
+660 MMNGAITIGT

-701 RERSYNPMSIFETNA
+701 RERNYNPMTIFETNQ
-716 ELRQALTQMI
+716 ELRLALTQMI
-726 DGTVMPEAP
+726 DGTVLPDAP
-735 GALQDLYHSLLI
+735 SALQDLYHSLLI
-747 GDYGSMGDPYFVLK
+747 GDWGNMADPFFVLK

-792 MSGVFSTDRT
+792 MSGVFCSDRT
-802 IREYNDTIWHLQ
+802 IREYNDTIWHLD
-814 PLKQHSGTPQGAL
+814 PLK
-827 PLDPGRDAV
+827 
-836 PAPCEGTSSLSKPIL
+836 
-851 AIFLGFFLVNSRAC
+851 
-865 DLRPDIASSLS
+865 
-876 GLFRTRLR
+876 R
-884 KRFRHP
+884 KV
-890 YLMQGRT
+890 
-897 IP
+897 

>member
-1 MPTTRFDKDSIKA
+1 MPTTSFDKDSIKA

-21 RYNGRTLEEAS
+21 RYNGRTIEEAS
-32 NAQIYRALASTVRDQ
+32 NGQIYRALASTVRDQ

-53 ISREERKH
+53 ISREERKT
-61 NNNKRLYYLSV
+61 NNNKRLFYLSV

-77 RSLYTNILNLCAT
+77 RSLYTNILNLVSLDA
-90 KEYKAAIDELGIDI
+90 YKQALDELHIDV
-104 DAVLKEEPEPALG
+104 DKVLQEEPEPALG

-184 VHFNGHVDM
+184 VHFNGHVEM
-193 VEEQGRLVFKH
+193 GNENGRTVFRH

-235 RSPKRMDLGS
+235 RAPKRIDLSDFNHGH
-245 FGRGQYV
+245 YV
-252 QATEE
+252 QASEE

-295 MLRDF
+295 ILKDF
-300 KKLHGTQW
+300 KKLNGTNW
-308 HLLPEKV
+308 SKLPEKV
-315 CVHVNDTHPGLAIPE
+315 VIHINDTHPGLAIPE
-330 LMRLLIDEEGLG
+330 LMRLLMDEEGLG
-342 WDEAQAIV
+342 WDEAQQIV
-350 SKTIAYTNH
+350 SRAMAYTNH

-381 YQILVEMNR
+381 YQILVEMNK
-390 RLCARLWNH
+390 RLCARLWNF
-399 FPGQAERVG
+399 FPGEAERVG
-408 KMAII
+408 RMAII
-413 SYGYIHMAN
+413 AYGYIHMAN
-422 LCVAMTFNT
+422 LCVAMTFST

-436 LHGDILKAETFHDFN
+436 LHGDILKQETFHDFY

-471 MACNPEL
+471 MACNPQL
-478 TDLICQAIGTDW
+478 TKLICDTIGTDW
-490 IKDTQQLQLLKPY
+490 VKDPELLHDLAPY

-510 EQFAKVKQHNKE
+510 EQFEKIKHNNKV
-522 RLARFLK
+522 RLSNFLK
-529 AHQGTDVDPSYIFDA
+529 EHQGAIVDPDFIFDA

-555 MLNALHCLV
+555 MLNALHILV
-564 LYNRIVNDPSFTMQP
+564 LYNRIVNDPNFTMHP
-579 RTFIFG
+579 RVFIFG

-596 QIIRFINALS
+596 QIIRFINGLSAL
-606 RLIDKH
+606 IAKH
-612 PRARTMLQVVF
+612 PRASKMLQVVF
-623 LENYDVSSAQILI
+623 LENYDVSSAQMLI
-636 PATEVSEQLSTAS
+636 PATEISEQISTAS

-660 MMNGAVTIGT
+660 MMNGAITIGT

-701 RERSYNPMSIFETNA
+701 RERNYNPMTIFETNQ
-716 ELRQALTQMI
+716 ELRLAMTQMI
-726 DGTVMPEAP
+726 DGTVLPDAP
-735 GALQDLYHSLLI
+735 SALQDLYHSLLI
-747 GDYGSMGDPYFVLK
+747 GDWGNMADPFFVLK

-767 MAQRRIDADYA
+767 MAQRRIDADYT

-792 MSGVFSTDRT
+792 MSGVFCSDRT
-802 IREYNDTIWHLQ
+802 IREYNDTIWHLD
-814 PLKQHSGTPQGAL
+814 PLK
-827 PLDPGRDAV
+827 
-836 PAPCEGTSSLSKPIL
+836 
-851 AIFLGFFLVNSRAC
+851 
-865 DLRPDIASSLS
+865 
-876 GLFRTRLR
+876 R
-884 KRFRHP
+884 KV
-890 YLMQGRT
+890 
-897 IP
+897 

>member
-1 MPTTRFDKDSIKA
+1 MPTTSFDKDSIKA

-21 RYNGRTLEEAS
+21 RYNGRTIEEAS
-32 NAQIYRALASTVRDQ
+32 NGQIYRALASTVRDQ

-53 ISREERKH
+53 ISREERKT
-61 NNNKRLYYLSV
+61 NNNKRLFYLSV

-77 RSLYTNILNLCAT
+77 RSLYTNILNLVSLDA
-90 KEYKAAIDELGIDI
+90 YKQALDELHIDV
-104 DAVLKEEPEPALG
+104 DKVLQEEPEPALG

-184 VHFNGHVDM
+184 VHFNGHVEM
-193 VEEQGRLVFKH
+193 GNENGRTVFRH

-235 RSPKRMDLGS
+235 RAPKRIDLSDFNHGH
-245 FGRGQYV
+245 YV
-252 QATEE
+252 QASEE

-295 MLRDF
+295 ILKDF
-300 KKLHGTQW
+300 KKLNGTNW
-308 HLLPEKV
+308 SKLPEKV
-315 CVHVNDTHPGLAIPE
+315 VIHINDTHPGLAIPE
-330 LMRLLIDEEGLG
+330 LMRLLMDQEGLG
-342 WDEAQAIV
+342 WDEAQQIV
-350 SKTIAYTNH
+350 SRTMAYTNH

-381 YQILVEMNR
+381 YQILVEMNK
-390 RLCARLWNH
+390 RLCARLWNF
-399 FPGQAERVG
+399 FPGEAERVG
-408 KMAII
+408 RMAII
-413 SYGYIHMAN
+413 AYGYIHMAN
-422 LCVAMTFNT
+422 LCVAMTFST

-436 LHGDILKAETFHDFN
+436 LHGDILKQETFHDFY

-471 MACNPEL
+471 MACNPQL
-478 TDLICQAIGTDW
+478 TKLICDTIGTDW
-490 IKDTQQLQLLKPY
+490 VKDPELLHDLAPY

-510 EQFAKVKQHNKE
+510 EQFEKIKHNNKV
-522 RLARFLK
+522 RLSNFLK
-529 AHQGTDVDPSYIFDA
+529 EHQGAIVDPDFIFDA

-555 MLNALHCLV
+555 MLNALHILV
-564 LYNRIVNDPSFTMQP
+564 LYNRIVNDPNFTMQP
-579 RTFIFG
+579 RVFIFG

-596 QIIRFINALS
+596 QIIRFINGLSAL
-606 RLIDKH
+606 IAKH
-612 PRARTMLQVVF
+612 PRASKMLQVVF
-623 LENYDVSSAQILI
+623 LENYDVSSAQMLI
-636 PATEVSEQLSTAS
+636 PATEISEQISTAS

-660 MMNGAVTIGT
+660 MMNGAITIGT

-701 RERSYNPMSIFETNA
+701 RERNYNPMTIFETNQ
-716 ELRQALTQMI
+716 ELRLAMTQMI
-726 DGTVMPEAP
+726 DGTVLPDAP
-735 GALQDLYHSLLI
+735 SALQDLYHSLLI
-747 GDYGSMGDPYFVLK
+747 GDWGNMADPFFVLK

-792 MSGVFSTDRT
+792 MSGIFSSDRT
-802 IREYNDTIWHLQ
+802 IREYNDTIWHLD
-814 PLKQHSGTPQGAL
+814 PLK
-827 PLDPGRDAV
+827 
-836 PAPCEGTSSLSKPIL
+836 
-851 AIFLGFFLVNSRAC
+851 
-865 DLRPDIASSLS
+865 
-876 GLFRTRLR
+876 R
-884 KRFRHP
+884 K
-890 YLMQGRT
+890 G
-897 IP
+897 

>member
-1 MPTTRFDKDSIKA
+1 MPTTSFDKDSIKA

-21 RYNGRTLEEAS
+21 RYNGRTIEEAS
-32 NAQIYRALASTVRDQ
+32 NGQIYRALASTVRDQ

-53 ISREERKH
+53 ISREERKT
-61 NNNKRLYYLSV
+61 NNNKRLFYLSV

-77 RSLYTNILNLCAT
+77 RSLYTNILNLVSLDA
-90 KEYKAAIDELGIDI
+90 YKQALDELHIDV
-104 DAVLKEEPEPALG
+104 DKVLQEEPEPALG

-184 VHFNGHVDM
+184 VHFNGHVEM
-193 VEEQGRLVFKH
+193 GNENGRTVFRH

-235 RSPKRMDLGS
+235 RAPKRIDLSDFNHGH
-245 FGRGQYV
+245 YV
-252 QATEE
+252 QASEE

-295 MLRDF
+295 ILKDF
-300 KKLHGTQW
+300 KKLNGTNW
-308 HLLPEKV
+308 SKLPEKV
-315 CVHVNDTHPGLAIPE
+315 VIHINDTHPGLAIPE
-330 LMRLLIDEEGLG
+330 LMRLLMDEEGLG
-342 WDEAQAIV
+342 WDEAQQIV
-350 SKTIAYTNH
+350 SRTMAYTNH

-381 YQILVEMNR
+381 YQILVEMNK
-390 RLCARLWNH
+390 RLCARLWNF
-399 FPGQAERVG
+399 FPGEAERVG
-408 KMAII
+408 RMAII
-413 SYGYIHMAN
+413 AYGYIHMAN
-422 LCVAMTFNT
+422 LCVAMTFST

-436 LHGDILKAETFHDFN
+436 LHGDILKQETFHDFY

-478 TDLICQAIGTDW
+478 TKLICDTIGTDW
-490 IKDTQQLQLLKPY
+490 VKDPELLHDLAPY

-510 EQFAKVKQHNKE
+510 EQFEKIKHSNKV
-522 RLARFLK
+522 RLSNFLK
-529 AHQGTDVDPSYIFDA
+529 EHQGAIVDPNFIFDA

-555 MLNALHCLV
+555 MLNALHILV
-564 LYNRIVNDPSFTMQP
+564 LYNRIVNDPNFTMHP
-579 RTFIFG
+579 RVFIFG

-596 QIIRFINALS
+596 QIIRFINGLSAL
-606 RLIDKH
+606 IAKH
-612 PRARTMLQVVF
+612 PRASKMLQVVF
-623 LENYDVSSAQILI
+623 LENYDVSSAQMLI
-636 PATEVSEQLSTAS
+636 PATEISEQISTAS

-660 MMNGAVTIGT
+660 MMNGAITIGT

-701 RERSYNPMSIFETNA
+701 RERNYNPMTIFETNQ
-716 ELRQALTQMI
+716 ELRLALTQMI
-726 DGTVMPEAP
+726 DGTVLPDAP
-735 GALQDLYHSLLI
+735 SALQDLYHSLLI
-747 GDYGSMGDPYFVLK
+747 GDWGNMADPFFVLK

-792 MSGVFSTDRT
+792 MSGVFSSDRT
-802 IREYNDTIWHLQ
+802 IREYNDTIWHLD
-814 PLKQHSGTPQGAL
+814 PLK
-827 PLDPGRDAV
+827 
-836 PAPCEGTSSLSKPIL
+836 
-851 AIFLGFFLVNSRAC
+851 
-865 DLRPDIASSLS
+865 
-876 GLFRTRLR
+876 R
-884 KRFRHP
+884 K
-890 YLMQGRT
+890 G
-897 IP
+897 